1 MIITT
6 QTQLQNAS
14 NQFNR
19 SKHDVK
25 FNRLMELTY
34 TNGVLS
40 GISAGIKVN
49 TDKNQQA
56 TNTKTGIQALHGIDR
71 KRYNDANT
79 PTTRK
84 HHV

>member
-1 MIITT
+1 MIIPE
-6 QTQLQNAS
+6 TQLPNAS
-14 NQFNR
+14 NQFKR
-19 SKHDVK
+19 SKTWPK
-25 FNRLMELTY
+25 IQCIIAPTY
-34 TNGVLS
+34 TSGVLS

-56 TNTKTGIQALHGIDR
+56 TNTKTGIQALCGIDR